1 MSAHAATPAIVLHVP
16 HASFAIPAAEREA
29 FRLDDDALALEMRRM
44 TDAYTDELYEL
55 PTAEATT
62 VAFPVNRLV
71 VDPER
76 FTNDAEEPMSAR
88 GMGVLYTRTSHG
100 ELLRDA
106 PAASERTRLLATY
119 YTPHHER
126 LTTVVNATL
135 DAHGA
140 CFVVDCHSFPLRP
153 HPYEPDQSLDRPEI
167 CLGTDAFHTPAVLI
181 AAARRIVEDAGFSV
195 ALDRPFA
202 GALVP
207 MAHYRRDA
215 RVAALMIEVRR
226 DLYMNESTGERRADF
241 EEMRARVQ
249 GLVRRI
255 ITAFETFARPG

>member
-1 MSAHAATPAIVLHVP
+1 MSAHAATPGIVLHVP
-16 HASFAIPAAEREA
+16 HASFAIPDVERKA

-44 TDAYTDELYEL
+44 TDAYTDDLYEL
-55 PTAEATT
+55 PAVEATT

-76 FTNDAEEPMSAR
+76 FTDDAEEPMSAR

-100 ELLRDA
+100 EPLREA
-106 PAASERTRLLATY
+106 PAASERARLLAAY

-126 LTTVVNATL
+126 LTSAVNAAIDT
-135 DAHGA
+135 HSA
-140 CFVVDCHSFPLRP
+140 CLVIDCHSFPLRP
-153 HPYEPDQSLDRPEI
+153 HPYELDQSHDRPEI
-167 CLGTDAFHTPAVLI
+167 CLGTDAFHTPAELS
-181 AAARRIVEDAGFSV
+181 AAARRIVVDAGFSV
-195 ALDRPFA
+195 ALDRPFG

-207 MAHYRRDA
+207 MAHYRLDA

-241 EEMRARVQ
+241 AEMRARVQ
-249 GLVRRI
+249 ELMRQI
-255 ITAFETFARPG
+255 ITAFEALVTPD